1 MRYAV
6 RSVRN
11 ARFRKA
17 FEKLPDG
24 VKRVARDAYE
34 RFRANPFDPAVK
46 LHAIQASRTSN
57 VYAVDAGTHRG
68 TAYRA
73 LGIWQK
79 EKDVMIWFWIGSH
92 EEYNQI
98 IRRI

>member
-1 MRYAV
+1 VRHAV

-17 FEKLPDG
+17 FEKLPD
-24 VKRVARDAYE
+24 VVQRVARDAYE
-34 RFRANPFDPAVK
+34 RFRANPFDPTLK
-46 LHAIQASRTSN
+46 LHPIQGSRTPG

-73 LGIWQK
+73 LGIWHK
-79 EKDVMIWFWIGSH
+79 GKDVIVWFWIGSH

-98 IRRI
+98 IKRL